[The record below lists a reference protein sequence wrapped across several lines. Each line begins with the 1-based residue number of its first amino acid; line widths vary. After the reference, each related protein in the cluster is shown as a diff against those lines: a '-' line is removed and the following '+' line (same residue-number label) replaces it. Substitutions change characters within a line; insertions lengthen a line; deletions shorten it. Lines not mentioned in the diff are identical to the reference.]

1 MFNSNQDCNDFKCN
15 SQFLALLFVFVLTV
29 NYNIVEMSFHL
40 DAVLLSQSQ
49 KRVRRDRNFRLDDV
63 LLQHIQDLL
72 PRNSLELTTSEKW
85 CKTPLPGEIVSFP
98 RVLCEVALYF
108 TYLPKNLSRWWR

>member
-1 MFNSNQDCNDFKCN
+1 M
-15 SQFLALLFVFVLTV
+15 ALLFVFVLTV

-72 PRNSLELTTSEKW
+72 PRNSLELTISLRGRTLLYIPPQKPF
-85 CKTPLPGEIVSFP
+85 KVVAVGLGRVGEGRSVGGTVNDP
-98 RVLCEVALYF
+98 
-108 TYLPKNLSRWWR
+108 